1 MSYELM
7 FQKAVELHQNG
18 ALNEAEQIYRQIL
31 ETAPD
36 NADVL
41 NLLGLVAQAKGIHA
55 EAAGYF
61 YKAARNAPKH
71 FPIFFNLAVSLGALG
86 KYLEATEAYQKV
98 LQLKPDCKEACYGLG
113 NIYWQQNNTDKAAE
127 YFQKALDIDA
137 DYIEALTNLA
147 EIKNDTAQLEKI
159 AENNV
164 QALYYLGRRAF
175 IAKDYAKAA
184 DYLQKADSLAE
195 DDEIKSMLGE
205 SLLATDNKS
214 TALKLFYQA
223 NIINPHNLTALINI
237 ADLEAEARNFKEAEK
252 FYKKAIEIDFNNLR
266 AHANYAE
273 MLCRN
278 KRLLEA
284 LEEYRQAVIISPETP
299 ELLYNLSLILKNLEE
314 YEQALDLMFHAFY
327 MAPEHIDW
335 SLNLAETIILFNQ
348 KAPEKAKK
356 ISENWYEK
364 MPENIVTQHLWA
376 VLNGKPSKVEKE
388 YNRLLFDTFAP
399 TYEQTLKNIEY
410 KVVDKIAEL
419 YAPLNGKILDLGCGT
434 GLAADKLHSAENEFT
449 GIDISENMLK
459 IAELKGTYKALKQAD
474 LVEYLQK
481 TTDKYNTILAA
492 DVFCYF
498 GDLTDIFKLC
508 HPTEL
513 IFSVESDSSIETFMV
528 QANGRYKHNPL
539 YIRRLL
545 SDAGYTEIDMT
556 ETVLRNEQ
564 GIEVLGCLFRC
575 LTLGG

>member
-1 MSYELM
+1 M
-7 FQKAVELHQNG
+7 FQKAVQLHQNG

-41 NLLGLVAQAKGIHA
+41 NLLGLVAQAKGIHT

-61 YKAARNAPKH
+61 YKAAKNAPKH

-98 LQLKPDCKEACYGLG
+98 LALKPDCKEAYYGLG
-113 NIYWQQNNTDKAAE
+113 NICWQQNNTDKAAE
-127 YFQKALDIDA
+127 YFQKAIDIDSG
-137 DYIEALTNLA
+137 YTEALTNLA
-147 EIKNDTAQLEKI
+147 EITNNTDQLEQI

-175 IAKDYAKAA
+175 ADQDFKKASK
-184 DYLQKADSLAE
+184 YLTKADSLSE

-205 SLLATDNKS
+205 ALLTTGDKA

-237 ADLEAEARNFKEAEK
+237 ADLEAETRNFKEAEK
-252 FYKKAIEIDFNNLR
+252 FYKKAIEVDFNNLR

-273 MLCRN
+273 MLCQS

-327 MAPEHIDW
+327 MAPEHTDW

-376 VLNGKPSKVEKE
+376 VLNGQPSKVEKE

-419 YAPLNGKILDLGCGT
+419 YAPLKGKILDLGCGT
-434 GLAADKLHSAENEFT
+434 GLAADKLHTADNEFT
-449 GIDISENMLK
+449 GIDLSENMLK
-459 IAELKGTYKALKQAD
+459 IAELKGTYKELKQAD
-474 LVEYLQK
+474 LTEYLQTAK
-481 TTDKYNTILAA
+481 DKYDTVLAA

-498 GDLTDIFKLC
+498 GNLAEIFKLC

-513 IFSVESDSSIETFMV
+513 IFSIESDNNTETYEI

-545 SDAGYTEIDMT
+545 TDAGYTAIDIT
-556 ETVLRNEQ
+556 ETVLRKEQ
-564 GIEVLGCLFRC
+564 GIEVLGSLFRC
-575 LTLGG
+575 GLALGR

>member
-7 FQKAVELHQNG
+7 FQKAVQLHQNG

-41 NLLGLVAQAKGIHA
+41 NLLGLVAQAKGIHS
-55 EAAGYF
+55 EAASYF

-71 FPIFFNLAVSLGALG
+71 FPIFFNLAISLGALG
-86 KYLEATEAYQKV
+86 KYLEASEAYQKV
-98 LQLKPDCKEACYGLG
+98 LQLKPDCKEAYYGLG
-113 NIYWQQNNTDKAAE
+113 NICWQQNNTEQAAE
-127 YFQKALDIDA
+127 YFQKALDID
-137 DYIEALTNLA
+137 DGYIEALTNLS
-147 EIKNDTAQLEKI
+147 EIKNDIEQLENI
-159 AENNV
+159 SDNNV

-175 IAKDYAKAA
+175 TAA
-184 DYLQKADSLAE
+184 DYTKAANYLTKANELAE

-205 SLLATDNKS
+205 ALLTLNRKDE
-214 TALKLFYQA
+214 ALKLFYQA

-237 ADLEAEARNFKEAEK
+237 ADLETEAHNFKEAEK
-252 FYKKAIEIDFNNLR
+252 FYQKAIEVDFNNLR

-273 MLCRN
+273 MLCQN

-284 LEEYRQAVIISPETP
+284 LEEYRQAVIISPQTP
-299 ELLYNLSLILKNLEE
+299 ELSYNLSLILKNLEE

-327 MAPEHIDW
+327 MAPEHTDW

-376 VLNGKPSKVEKE
+376 VLNGQPSKVEKE
-388 YNRLLFDTFAP
+388 YNQLLFDTFAP

-410 KVVDKIAEL
+410 KVVDKISEL
-419 YAPLNGKILDLGCGT
+419 YAPLKGRILDLGCGT
-434 GLAADKLHSAENEFT
+434 GLVADKLHTDENQFT

-459 IAELKGTYKALKQAD
+459 IAELKGIYKELKQAD
-474 LVEYLQK
+474 LVAYLQ
-481 TTDKYNTILAA
+481 TTKEKYDLILAA

-498 GDLTDIFKLC
+498 GDLSPIFTNC
-508 HPTEL
+508 YPSQL
-513 IFSVESDSSIETFMV
+513 IFSIESDSQIETFEI

-539 YIRRLL
+539 YIRQLL
-545 SDAGYTEIDMT
+545 IDAGYIQIDIT
-556 ETVLRNEQ
+556 ETTLRIEQ
-564 GIEVLGCLFRC
+564 GVDVVGSLFRC
-575 LTLGG
+575 YCPHE

>member
-1 MSYELM
+1 M
-7 FQKAVELHQNG
+7 FQKAVQLHQNG
-18 ALNEAEQIYRQIL
+18 ALNEVEQIYRQIL

-41 NLLGLVAQAKGIHA
+41 NLLGLVAQAKGIHT
-55 EAAGYF
+55 EAAGCF
-61 YKAARNAPKH
+61 YKAAQNAPKH

-98 LQLKPDCKEACYGLG
+98 LNLKPDCKEAYYGLG
-113 NIYWQQNNTDKAAE
+113 NICWQQNNTDKAAE

-137 DYIEALTNLA
+137 DYTEALTNLA

-159 AENNV
+159 ANNNV

-175 IAKDYAKAA
+175 NAKEFSKAA
-184 DYLQKADSLAE
+184 DYLSKADSLSE

-205 SLLATDNKS
+205 ALLATGDKA
-214 TALKLFYQA
+214 TAFKLFYQA

-237 ADLEAEARNFKEAEK
+237 ADLEAETRNFKEAEK
-252 FYKKAIEIDFNNLR
+252 FYKKAIEVDFNNLR

-273 MLCRN
+273 MLCQN

-327 MAPEHIDW
+327 MAPEHTDW

-356 ISENWYEK
+356 ISENWFEK
-364 MPENIVTQHLWA
+364 MPENIVTQHLWS

-399 TYEQTLKNIEY
+399 TYEQTLQNIEY

-419 YAPLNGKILDLGCGT
+419 YAPLKGKILDLGCGT
-434 GLAADKLHSAENEFT
+434 GLAADKLHSNDNEFT
-449 GIDISENMLK
+449 GIDLSENMLK
-459 IAELKGTYKALKQAD
+459 IAELKGTYKELKQAD
-474 LVEYLQK
+474 LLEYLQK
-481 TTDKYNTILAA
+481 TTNQYNTILAA

-498 GDLTDIFKLC
+498 SDLSDIFKHC

-513 IFSVESDSSIETFMV
+513 IFSVESDTNTKTFEV

-539 YIRRLL
+539 YIHQLL
-545 SDAGYTEIDMT
+545 LDAGYTEIDMT
-556 ETVLRNEQ
+556 ETVLRKEQ
-564 GIEVLGCLFRC
+564 GIEVIGYLFRC
-575 LTLGG
+575 LSLSR